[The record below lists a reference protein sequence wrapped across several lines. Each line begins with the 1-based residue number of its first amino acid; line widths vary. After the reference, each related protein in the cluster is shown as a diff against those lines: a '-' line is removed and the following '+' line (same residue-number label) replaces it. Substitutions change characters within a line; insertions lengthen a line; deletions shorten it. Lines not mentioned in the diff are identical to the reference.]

1 MGAPSV
7 AARASLPTGAVGKR
21 RWVTLASSSSVLSVF
36 PSLSAGRPRSP
47 QRAPRPLAWS
57 REVHHRGVPQLLVV
71 HHSPTA
77 ATRALTDSVVSGCRD
92 DAVHAGLDPGTEV
105 EVRVLEA
112 LAFARGEAGPD
123 DLLAA
128 DGYLLGTPAN
138 FGYMSG
144 ALKHVFDSTFL
155 RVGGALDADGAPAGG
170 DGPGRATAR
179 RPYGL
184 YLHGRYDLTGAVRS
198 VQSVAGAL
206 GWRQA
211 FEVVGVV
218 GDTTQA
224 DRARAHELGATIA
237 ALLTG

>member
-1 MGAPSV
+1 M
-7 AARASLPTGAVGKR
+7 
-21 RWVTLASSSSVLSVF
+21 
-36 PSLSAGRPRSP
+36 
-47 QRAPRPLAWS
+47 
-57 REVHHRGVPQLLVV
+57 PQLLVV

-77 ATRALTDSVVSGCRD
+77 ATRALTEAVLAGCHD
-92 DAVHAGLDPGTEV
+92 EAVHADLAPGTEV

-112 LAFARGEAGPD
+112 LAFARGEADHD

-128 DGYLLGTPAN
+128 DGYLLGTTAN
-138 FGYMSG
+138 FGSMSG
-144 ALKHVFDSTFL
+144 ALKHVFDSTFMH
-155 RVGGALDADGAPAGG
+155 VGGALDDDGAPAGG
-170 DGPGRATAR
+170 DAPGGATAR

-218 GDTTQA
+218 GETTEA